1 MVQSA
6 STIKRVLLT
15 FIIFTTIG
23 GIGRVW
29 SIPHF
34 FTSPATTSREDTVQA
49 HADQILAAMDDSELL
64 GQVFILGY
72 FGRRPSA
79 QILDWIKNRHI
90 GGVKIFGWNAEDL
103 QELGRSIDIMQS
115 AATESRLQIPLFVA
129 TDQEGGWVRHVKG
142 DTSIT
147 PGNLAIGA
155 TSLPYDAYYT
165 GAYIGKEL
173 RSLGINMNFAPTVD
187 IYGNENAHVI
197 GPRAFSEDPLTT
209 AQLSVAYYHGMEDS
223 GIVCTA
229 KHFPGHGKADEDSH
243 GTLPV
248 ISSDFA
254 TLWEEDLLP
263 YRFLFHEGLPA
274 IMSAHLAFP
283 NIIEEQTPASLS
295 PYFMRE
301 VVRGKMGFEGIVI
314 TDDMRM
320 HGVLQNGTSISEA
333 CLQALKAGNDMIMI
347 SHDFDI
353 YTRVW
358 DLLYTELQ
366 DNAEF
371 RDQLRDSVRR
381 ILTTKLRY
389 LKGPHAVPLKPD
401 PAAIRRAIPLEEG
414 KEFFFNQACRSV
426 SLIQDGNIPLDGE
439 NQDILLAGQLST
451 FLNVGRRYYPD
462 ADTYYFPY
470 SPFYEAEEQYISELR
485 TLASRYDTLIF
496 CLANPNSAEVLR
508 QLQGIDTK
516 IIVISVL
523 TPVYLRNIPWIG
535 TGLAV
540 YGTGEDSFTAGF
552 AALKGMIPAE
562 GVVPIHMR
570 QKESSLP

>member
-6 STIKRVLLT
+6 SSIKRVLLT
-15 FIIFTTIG
+15 ILIFTTIS
-23 GIGRVW
+23 GIDRVW

-34 FTSPATTSREDTVQA
+34 FNSPESADRENSVQE
-49 HADQILAAMDDSELL
+49 HADQILATMDDAELL

-72 FGRRPSA
+72 FGRSPSA
-79 QILDWIKNRHI
+79 QILEWIKNRHI
-90 GGVKIFGWNAEDL
+90 GGVKIFGWNAENL
-103 QELGRSIDIMQS
+103 QELGRSIEIMQT

-155 TSLPYDAYYT
+155 TKLPYDAYHT

-197 GPRAFSEDPLTT
+197 GPRAFAEDPVTT
-209 AQLSVAYYHGMEDS
+209 AQLAVAYYHGMEDS
-223 GIVCTA
+223 GIICTA

-248 ISSDFA
+248 ISSNFA
-254 TLWEEDLLP
+254 TIWEEDLLP
-263 YRFLFHEGLPA
+263 YRFLFREGLPA
-274 IMSAHLAFP
+274 IMSAHLSFP
-283 NIIEEQTPASLS
+283 SIIDKTTPASLS
-295 PYFMRE
+295 PFFLRE
-301 VVRGKMGFEGIVI
+301 VVREKMGFEGIVI
-314 TDDMRM
+314 TDDLRM
-320 HGVLQNGTSISEA
+320 HGALQSGNSISA
-333 CLQALKAGNDMIMI
+333 ASLQALKAGNDMIMI
-347 SHDFDI
+347 SHDFNI
-353 YTRVW
+353 YNRVW
-358 DLLYTELQ
+358 AMLYTELQ
-366 DNAEF
+366 NNPQF

-381 ILTTKLRY
+381 ILITKLRY
-389 LKGPHAVPLKPD
+389 LKGPDAVPLKPD
-401 PAAIRRAIPLEEG
+401 SAEISRTIPAQEG
-414 KEFFFNQACRSV
+414 QEFFFNQACRSV

-439 NQDILLAGQLST
+439 NQDILIAGQLRT
-451 FLNVGRRYYPD
+451 FLNVGRRYYPE
-462 ADTYYFPY
+462 AGSYYFPY
-470 SPFYEAEEQYISELR
+470 SPFYEAEEQYISELKS
-485 TLASRYDTLIF
+485 LASRYDTLIY

-508 QLQGIDTK
+508 QLQVIDIK

-523 TPVYLRNIPWIG
+523 TPVYLRSIPWIG

-540 YGTGEDSFTAGF
+540 YGTGEDSFIAGF

-562 GVVPIHMR
+562 GVVPIRM
-570 QKESSLP
+570 QLKESPSP